1 MQLAQNLIAVPPSFL
16 RHFSDISLFFL
27 QLLTVTS
34 QSFHFHPSNILFPS
48 LQAHTTIPSNF
59 HSHLSEFSP
68 QFLRVLTAIS
78 PDSPYY
84 YSKLTPQFLQFFIAT
99 SPSSHRNS
107 SEFSPLSLQTLL
119 IITPSSHYNSV
130 KFSLPSSKFHCF
142 FSGISPPIDL
152 PFFAAYHN
160 RHYTISSESH
170 PRSGSHALP
179 SSQVLRAITPCHPS
193 RLAAT
198 PQERRTPPLPKQ
210 PISSCDS
217 APFALRFSPFRT
229 MKWALL
235 ACERGY
241 IAQGGFSLHC
251 LAGRQAK

>member
-1 MQLAQNLIAVPPSFL
+1 MVNPCFCIAACPKSHCRPSELSPPLL
-16 RHFSDISLFFL
+16 RHFVIFPP
-27 QLLTVTS
+27 TS
-34 QSFHFHPSNILFPS
+34 HRHFPEFSFPS
-48 LQAHTTIPSNF
+48 LQYSIPIPTRF
-59 HSHLSEFSP
+59 HSLP
-68 QFLRVLTAIS
+68 
-78 PDSPYY
+78 
-84 YSKLTPQFLQFFIAT
+84 SKLTLQFLQIFIAT
-99 SPSSHRNS
+99 FPRFICHF
-107 SEFSPLSLQTLL
+107 SEFKWLSF
-119 IITPSSHYNSV
+119 
-130 KFSLPSSKFHCF
+130 KFSSPSSKFHCF

-152 PFFAAYHN
+152 PFSAVYHN

-170 PRSGSHALP
+170 PRSGSRALP

-241 IAQGGFSLHC
+241 IAQGGCSFPC
-251 LAGRQAK
+251 LAGRRAK

>member
-1 MQLAQNLIAVPPSFL
+1 MVNPCFCIAACPKSHCRPSELSPPLL
-16 RHFSDISLFFL
+16 RHFVIFPP
-27 QLLTVTS
+27 TS
-34 QSFHFHPSNILFPS
+34 HRHFPEFSFPS
-48 LQAHTTIPSNF
+48 LQYSIPIPTRF
-59 HSHLSEFSP
+59 HSLP
-68 QFLRVLTAIS
+68 
-78 PDSPYY
+78 
-84 YSKLTPQFLQFFIAT
+84 SKLTLQFRQIFIRT

-107 SEFSPLSLQTLL
+107 SEFSPLSLRTLL
-119 IITPSSHYNSV
+119 IITPSSHHNSS
-130 KFSLPSSKFHCF
+130 KFSLPSSKFLCF

-170 PRSGSHALP
+170 PQSGSHALP

-241 IAQGGFSLHC
+241 IAQGGCSFPC
-251 LAGRQAK
+251 LAGRRAK